1 LVAYRGLET
10 PQSYLILVAL
20 GAIGSLLRR
29 NVWFDQIHWRIYPNL
44 SCFLVGPSGIGKD
57 TAIDQ
62 AMDLVRYYN
71 GNIVENQTVEGF
83 GDLIVKKKEDPSCF
97 FIPGYEAADFFGRKE
112 YQGGKV
118 EKFTNWLTTKKG
130 PTDLSTKSEPDKY
143 AMNLTLT
150 LQLGST
156 AAWIQNNMPTGTL
169 DGGFFP
175 RFIVLNENYPS
186 KHVPLLKY
194 GFTINEIKE
203 WEVAKDRFYKNVG
216 EVLASWNESPG
227 EITPRQEAIDY
238 YTNWYYNRFSYY
250 GPTVR
255 EYANRSRDQLLRVA
269 MLCAILRGRRYIDKD
284 DCVFADMFLRYAGS
298 TIEDAIHPQSTE
310 QQCQEAYIHIIKSLG
325 PKPRFAILAELRK
338 RYDQT
343 TISKAEIQLIQS
355 HIIWKPKDS
364 KNMELR
370 NE

>member
-1 LVAYRGLET
+1 VAFRGLET

-20 GAIGSLLRR
+20 SAVGSLLRR
-29 NVWFDQIHWRIYPNL
+29 NVWFDQVYWHVYPNL

-62 AMDLVRYYN
+62 AMELVRHYD
-71 GNIVENQTVEGF
+71 GNIAENQTSEGF
-83 GDLIVKKKEDPSCF
+83 GDVIAKAKEDPSCF

-130 PTDLSTKSEPDKY
+130 PTDFSTKSEPNKI
-143 AMNLTLT
+143 AMNVTLT

-186 KHVPLLKY
+186 KHMPLIKY
-194 GFTINEIKE
+194 GVTINEIKE
-203 WEVAKDRFYKNVG
+203 WKEAKGRFYDSVG
-216 EVLASWNESPG
+216 KILETWNKKPG
-227 EITPRQEAIDY
+227 EIVPRQEAIDY
-238 YTNWYYNRFSYY
+238 YTNWYHNRFSYY

-269 MLCAILRGRRYIDKD
+269 MICAILRGRNYMDKE
-284 DCVFADMFLRYAGS
+284 DCFFADMFLRYAGS
-298 TIEDAIHPQSTE
+298 TIEEAIRPQSTE
-310 QQCQEAYIHIIKSLG
+310 QQCQEAYIHIIKSDG
-325 PKPRFAILAELRK
+325 PQPRFAILAKLRNS
-338 RYDQT
+338 YDQT
-343 TISKAEIQLIQS
+343 TISKAETQLIQS
-355 HIIWKPKDS
+355 HIIWKRKDS